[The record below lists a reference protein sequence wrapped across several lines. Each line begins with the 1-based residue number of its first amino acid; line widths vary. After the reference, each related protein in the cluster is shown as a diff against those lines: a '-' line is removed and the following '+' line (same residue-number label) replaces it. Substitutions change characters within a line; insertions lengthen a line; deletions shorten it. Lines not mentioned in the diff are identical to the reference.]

1 MQRNILGRCF
11 FIEKIRIIF
20 FVFQNL
26 SKIFSDFWRKTFC
39 SFVPTTFYVYKGKF
53 WWFLVEKQ
61 NFVSSFSDFI
71 CKKLSNYWLKFF
83 GKLVKI
89 AIWVSKKN
97 ILRNLF
103 PEKKQRNLFSGFER
117 KKNRI
122 SAGRISPIC
131 QNCNLRVQGNNLRKN
146 NNFQIK
152 YMFLL
157 VVFGLP
163 GNFFKNFVKKN
174 VSTVVQTAFY
184 ESRRRVWKKNIF
196 FWGKLNF
203 LFTLVTLARN
213 CDFGK
218 QIQHLRQIRILVVQR
233 NVLRKKLF
241 FLKRNFYSIIFEIW
255 PKSFSASWQETLW
268 HGIQN
273 WNLPVP
279 RNVLNNFF

>member
-1 MQRNILGRCF
+1 MKLLGVQRNILGRCF

-26 SKIFSDFWRKTFC
+26 SKLFSDFWRKTFC
-39 SFVPTTFYVYKGKF
+39 SFVPTTFYVYKEKF

-89 AIWVSKKN
+89 AIWVSKKTFWGTFFRRKN
-97 ILRNLF
+97 KENLVF
-103 PEKKQRNLFSGFER
+103 RIWA

-146 NNFQIK
+146 SNFQIK

-163 GNFFKNFVKKN
+163 DNFF
-174 VSTVVQTAFY
+174 
-184 ESRRRVWKKNIF
+184 
-196 FWGKLNF
+196 
-203 LFTLVTLARN
+203 
-213 CDFGK
+213 
-218 QIQHLRQIRILVVQR
+218 
-233 NVLRKKLF
+233 
-241 FLKRNFYSIIFEIW
+241 
-255 PKSFSASWQETLW
+255 
-268 HGIQN
+268 
-273 WNLPVP
+273 
-279 RNVLNNFF
+279 